1 MKKIVLILSI
11 LFVPLLGQQP
21 QMQEPDQ
28 FQMYSAA
35 SGASMH
41 RMMERCRS
49 EGYKYFLI
57 SKLTYKDGRGQ
68 RGEYVGIQPDRRG
81 AILKDTMSDDEAK
94 AFGKVTVAIEVVAF
108 KDDPQN
114 PLAADVD
121 AYFRMVQAFQ
131 EGAQR

>member
-1 MKKIVLILSI
+1 MKKIALFLSVLMA
-11 LFVPLLGQQP
+11 PLLGQQP

-35 SGASMH
+35 NGTVMH
-41 RMMERCRS
+41 KMMERCRS

-68 RGEYVGIQPDRRG
+68 RGEYVGIQPDKRG
-81 AILKDTMSDDEAK
+81 VVLKDSMSDDEAK
-94 AFGKVTVAIEVVAF
+94 AFGKVTVTIEVMAF
-108 KDDPQN
+108 KDNPQN
-114 PLAADVD
+114 PLAVDVD

-131 EGAQR
+131 QAGQQ